1 MAKAAAAAE
10 KPAKKASNKKEKSL
24 VIVESPAKSKTI
36 RKILGDSFQI
46 EASFGHVRNLPTKD
60 PSTENL
66 GFDIQNH
73 FTPKFEVIPGKQA
86 VVKKLNDLA
95 QKVDKIYLASDP
107 DREGEAI
114 AWHVR
119 QLLKVPDEKVLRIVF
134 NEITPKAVKHSVENP
149 RGIDMDMVQAQQT
162 RQILDKLVG
171 YKLSPVL
178 WKQIGN
184 RNLSAGRVQS
194 VALRMICEREE
205 EIEAFVPQ
213 EYWSIHTDLDK
224 DGKVFEAEL
233 SKYKNKAIEKTIKN
247 QEEAQKIVDYLK
259 DPAREFEVAK
269 VTKKSMKRKPTAPFI
284 TSTLQ
289 RAASSKLGFGVQK
302 TMQVAQKLYEG
313 MEIDGTPVGLITYM
327 RTDSV
332 RVSDDA
338 QAMAKD
344 FILGNYGEKY
354 YPETPNIYTKGKQNV
369 QDAHEAIRPSYPERT
384 PDSIKQYLDA
394 DQYKL
399 YKLIWNK
406 FMSSQMSNAEIA
418 NKSIEIQ
425 AGDCT
430 LKAGTSK
437 VTFDGFLKLYNDSEE
452 DEKAADSKIPD
463 LEKGDKVICRK
474 ITPKQHFTQPPP
486 RYNEASL
493 VKALEEH
500 GIGRPSTYA
509 TIITVIQTRKYV
521 EKREKALHP
530 TLLGR
535 TVSKQL
541 VAQFA
546 DIMDYKFTAG
556 MESKLDEIADKKLIW
571 NEVLEKFYEPFIQEV
586 NKALGSSERVKIESN
601 IKCPNCGKPMLV
613 KTSRKGQQFLG
624 CSGYPECKTVMS
636 MNVLTENMEG
646 APSNAPEVCEAKCE
660 KCGSEMVFKQGPY
673 GKYLECTNEGCKFRK
688 PYRRSTGVTCPKCG
702 KGVIVERKSKRG
714 TVFFGCDKYPDCD
727 FVLWNEP
734 TGEVCPDCGGLL
746 VKKELKKGTTIEC
759 SNRSCGY
766 KAPVTETSDAEI
778 PSDEMPAE

>member
-1 MAKAAAAAE
+1 MAKTAE
-10 KPAKKASNKKEKSL
+10 NTEKSTKKTSGKKEKAL

-36 RKILGDSFQI
+36 RKILGDGYSI

-66 GFDIQNH
+66 GFDINDH
-73 FTPKFEVIPGKQA
+73 FKPKFEVIPGKQA

-95 QKVDKIYLASDP
+95 QKADKIYLASDP

-149 RGIDMDMVQAQQT
+149 RGIDMDMVKAQQT

-194 VALRMICEREE
+194 VALRMICERED

-213 EYWSIHTDLDK
+213 EYWSIHADLDK

-247 QEEAQKIVDYLK
+247 QEEAQKIVDYLQS
-259 DPAREFEVAK
+259 PNREFEVEK
-269 VTKKSMKRKPTAPFI
+269 VTKKTMKRKPTAPFI

-313 MEIDGTPVGLITYM
+313 IEIDGTPVGLITYM

-338 QAMAKD
+338 QTMAKD
-344 FILGNYGEKY
+344 FILSNYGEKY
-354 YPETPNIYTKGKQNV
+354 YPETPNVYTKGKQNV

-384 PDSIKQYLDA
+384 PESIKQYLDS
-394 DQYKL
+394 DQFKL

-406 FMSSQMSNAEIA
+406 FMSSQMANAEIA
-418 NKSIEIQ
+418 NKSIEIK
-425 AGDCT
+425 AGDCL
-430 LKAGTSK
+430 LKSGTSK

-452 DEKAADSKIPD
+452 DEQASDSKIPD
-463 LEKGDKVICRK
+463 LEKGDKVICKK
-474 ITPKQHFTQPPP
+474 INPKQHFTQPPP

-521 EKREKALHP
+521 EKRDKALFP

-541 VAQFA
+541 VNQFA

-556 MESKLDEIADKKLIW
+556 MESKLDEIAEKKAVW

-586 NKALGSSERVKIESN
+586 NKALGNNERVKIESN
-601 IKCPNCGKPMLV
+601 IKCPNCGRPMLV
-613 KTSRKGQQFLG
+613 RTSRKGQQFLG

-636 MNVLTENMEG
+636 MNALTENMEDT
-646 APSNAPEVCEAKCE
+646 PSEEPKCEEKCE
-660 KCGSEMVFKQGPY
+660 KCGSDMVFKQGPY
-673 GKYLECTNEGCKFRK
+673 GKYLECTNEECKFRK

-702 KGVIVERKSKRG
+702 KGTIVERKSKRG

-734 TGEVCPDCGGLL
+734 TGETCPDCGALL
-746 VKKELKKGTTIEC
+746 VKKILKKGTTIEC

-766 KAPVTETSDAEI
+766 KAPEQLPEN
-778 PSDEMPAE
+778 PPEE

>member
-1 MAKAAAAAE
+1 MAKTAE
-10 KPAKKASNKKEKSL
+10 KDTAAKKTPSKKEKSL

-46 EASFGHVRNLPTKD
+46 EASFGHVRNLPAKD

-66 GFDIQNH
+66 GFDVNNH
-73 FTPKFEVIPGKQA
+73 FEPKFEVIPGKQA
-86 VVKKLNDLA
+86 VVKKLNEMA
-95 QKVDKIYLASDP
+95 KRVDRIYLASDP

-119 QLLKVPDEKVLRIVF
+119 QILKVSDDKILRIVF
-134 NEITPKAVKHSVENP
+134 NEITPKAVKYSVDNP
-149 RGIDMDMVQAQQT
+149 RTIDMDMVKAQQT

-213 EYWSIHTDLDK
+213 EYWSIHTDLEK

-233 SKYKNKAIEKTIKN
+233 SKYKDKAIEKSIKN
-247 QEEAQKIVDYLK
+247 QEEAQKIVDYLQE
-259 DPAREFEVAK
+259 PSREFEVAK
-269 VTKKSMKRKPTAPFI
+269 VTKKTLKRKPTAPFI

-313 MEIDGTPVGLITYM
+313 MEIDGSPVGLITYM

-338 QAMAKD
+338 QEMAKN
-344 FILGNYGEKY
+344 FILDSFGEKY
-354 YPETPNIYTKGKQNV
+354 YPETPNVYVKGKANV

-384 PDSIKQYLDA
+384 PESIKQYLDN

-406 FMSSQMSNAEIA
+406 FMSSQMSNAEVA
-418 NKSIEIQ
+418 NKSMEIK
-425 AGDCT
+425 AGDYT

-437 VTFDGFLKLYNDSEE
+437 ITFDGFLKLYNDAEE
-452 DEKAADSKIPD
+452 EEKDVDSKIPD
-463 LEKGDKVICRK
+463 LDKGDKVNCK
-474 ITPKQHFTQPPP
+474 KVNPKQHFTQPPP
-486 RYNEASL
+486 RFNEASL

-521 EKREKALHP
+521 EKKEKALHP

-541 VAQFA
+541 VSQFA

-556 MESKLDEIADKKLIW
+556 MENKLDQIADKKAEW
-571 NEVLEKFYEPFIQEV
+571 ENVLQEFYTPFIEEV
-586 NKALGSSERVKIESN
+586 NKALQNSERVKIESK
-601 IKCPNCGKPMLV
+601 IKCPNCGKPMVLR
-613 KTSRKGQQFLG
+613 TSKFGTQFLG
-624 CSGYPECKTVMS
+624 CSGYPDCKTMMS
-636 MNVLTENMEG
+636 LNALSEENGEEG
-646 APSNAPEVCEAKCE
+646 QSNEPEVCEEKCE
-660 KCGSEMVFKQGPY
+660 KCGSDMVFKMGPY
-673 GKYLECTNEGCKFRK
+673 GKYMECTNGDCKHRK
-688 PYRRSTGVTCPKCG
+688 PYRKSTGVKCPKCG
-702 KGVIVERKSKRG
+702 QGMIVERKSKRG
-714 TVFFGCDKYPDCD
+714 TVFYGCDKYPDCD
-727 FVLWNEP
+727 FTLWNEP
-734 TGEVCPDCGGLL
+734 TGEECPECKSLL
-746 VKKELKKGTTIEC
+746 VKKVLKKGTVISC
-759 SNRSCGY
+759 SSLKCGY
-766 KAPVTETSDAEI
+766 KREVEENESQEVSSDTAE
-778 PSDEMPAE
+778 

>member
-1 MAKAAAAAE
+1 MAT
-10 KPAKKASNKKEKSL
+10 ASKKKEKAL

-36 RKILGDSFQI
+36 KKILGDSYQI
-46 EASFGHVRNLPTKD
+46 EASYGHVRNLPTKD
-60 PSTENL
+60 SATQNL
-66 GFDIQNH
+66 GFDVNNN
-73 FTPKFEVIPGKQA
+73 FEPKFEVIPGKQQ

-95 QKVDKIYLASDP
+95 KKADKIYLASDP

-119 QLLKVPDEKVLRIVF
+119 QILKVPDEKIYRIVF

-149 RGIDMDMVQAQQT
+149 RAIDMDMVQAQQT

-171 YKLSPVL
+171 FKLSPVL

-205 EIEAFVPQ
+205 EIEKFIPQ
-213 EYWSIHTDLDK
+213 EYWSIHANLDK
-224 DGKVFEAEL
+224 DGKLFEAEL
-233 SKYKNKAIEKTIKN
+233 SKIKNKSIEKTIKN
-247 QEEAQKIVDYLK
+247 KEEAQKIVDYLTNPESK
-259 DPAREFEVAK
+259 FEVSK
-269 VTKKSMKRKPTAPFI
+269 VTKKTIKRKPTAPFI
-284 TSTLQ
+284 TSTMQ
-289 RAASSKLGFGVQK
+289 RAASSKLGFGVSK

-313 MEIDGTPVGLITYM
+313 IEIDGTPVGLITYM

-338 QAMAKD
+338 QTMAHD
-344 FILGNYGEKY
+344 FIMENYGEKY
-354 YPETPNIYTKGKQNV
+354 YPKEPNIYAKGKQNV

-384 PDSIKQYLDA
+384 PESIKKYLDN

-399 YKLIWNK
+399 YKLIWEK
-406 FMSSQMSNAEIA
+406 FMSSQMAPAEIA
-418 NKSIEIQ
+418 NKSIEITS
-425 AGDCT
+425 GDYT

-437 VTFDGFLKLYNDSEE
+437 VMFDGFLTLYNDSEE
-452 DEKAADSKIPD
+452 DEKESDAKIPD
-463 LEKGDKVICRK
+463 LEKGDNVACRK
-474 ITPKQHFTQPPP
+474 VEPKQHFTQPPP

-521 EKREKALHP
+521 EKKDKALRP

-541 VAQFA
+541 VAQFS

-556 MESKLDEIADKKLIW
+556 MEEKLDKIAEKEALWVK
-571 NEVLEKFYEPFIQEV
+571 VLQDFYTPFMEEV
-586 NKALGSSERVKIESN
+586 NSVMKTAERVTIETKIN
-601 IKCPNCGKPMLV
+601 CPNCGKPMVLR
-613 KTSRKGQQFLG
+613 TSKKGTQFLG
-624 CSGYPECKTVMS
+624 CSGYPDCKTAMSLNVMQEMEAEQQES
-636 MNVLTENMEG
+636 DSTEK
-646 APSNAPEVCEAKCE
+646 PKEVCEEKCE
-660 KCGSEMVFKQGPY
+660 KCGSDMIFKMGPY
-673 GKYLECTNEGCKFRK
+673 GKYMECLNEECKHRKPFRK
-688 PYRRSTGVTCPKCG
+688 STGVTCPKCG
-702 KGVIVERKSKRG
+702 KGTIVERKSKRG
-714 TVFFGCDKYPDCD
+714 TVFYGCDKYPECD

-734 TGEVCPDCGGLL
+734 TGETCPTCGSLL
-746 VKKELKKGTTIEC
+746 VKKVLKKGTVISC
-759 SNRSCGY
+759 SNIKCGY
-766 KAPVTETSDAEI
+766 KKEQSEEEI
-778 PSDEMPAE
+778 TPQEN